1 MKQVTGNNG
10 PANNRELSIQ
20 ITLNGFSFAI
30 SGGGQVLYSDRYYGY
45 DFPALLSEQPPFDT
59 VNIGWSTDMVQ
70 LIPASLFDPAYCAEY
85 LRCTNMMPPQSV
97 VLYDFTED
105 NQIVAVWSVSSAI
118 FDAVSSLYPES
129 DHYHNLLI
137 DLSMASA
144 ESVRVSVIAGMANIV
159 VSSTQGL
166 WVAESVA
173 EIVPADLLYITSKLS
188 AVDSFA
194 RYSLHFTADDTTPY
208 TDIFSQHFQT
218 TQFIDNHNIYHNI
231 ITGCE

>member
-10 PANNRELSIQ
+10 PVNNRGLSIQ

-30 SGGGQVLYSDRYYGY
+30 YGGGQMLYSDRYYGY
-45 DFPALLSEQPPFDT
+45 DFHALLSEQPPFDT
-59 VNIGWSTDMVQ
+59 VKVGWSTDMVQ
-70 LIPASLFDPAYCAEY
+70 LIPASLFDPAYCTEY
-85 LRCTNMMPPQSV
+85 LRCANMMPPQSM
-97 VLYDFTED
+97 VLYDFTAD
-105 NQIVAVWSVSSAI
+105 NHIVAVWSVNGAI

-129 DHYHNLLI
+129 EHYHNLQI
-137 DLSMASA
+137 DLSMVST

-159 VSSTQGL
+159 VSSAQGL

-173 EIVPADLLYITSKLS
+173 ETIPADLLYITSKLS

-194 RYSLHFTADDTTPY
+194 RYPLYFMADDTTPY
-208 TDIFSQHFQT
+208 TDIFSQHFQA
-218 TQFIDNHNIYHNI
+218 TQFIDNPNIYHNI